1 MSRRPRPLADAV
13 ADLRTGL
20 APMTLLASVQSAW
33 PVVAGEAIA
42 QHSQPASERNGVI
55 TVRCEASVWA
65 AELTMMA
72 NALLSELRS
81 RAQGGERIRELRFV
95 VGH

>member
-20 APMTLLASVQSAW
+20 APMTLLAAVQSAW
-33 PVVAGEAIA
+33 PVVAGDAIA
-42 QHSQPASERNGVI
+42 QHSQPVSERNGVI
-55 TVRCEASVWA
+55 TVRCAASVWA
-65 AELTMMA
+65 AELTMMS
-72 NALLSELRS
+72 NALLSELQGCS
-81 RAQGGERIRELRFV
+81 QGGQKVRDLRFV

>member
-13 ADLRTGL
+13 ADLRAGL
-20 APMTLLASVQSAW
+20 APMTLLATVQSAW
-33 PVVAGEAIA
+33 PSVAGDVIA
-42 QHSQPASERNGVI
+42 QHSQPVSERNGVI

-72 NALLSELRS
+72 TALLRELEACAEGPQRV
-81 RAQGGERIRELRFV
+81 RELRFV